1 MAASMC
7 DVFSFCVGV
16 AGRARVAVE
25 VRFVSSAKGKG
36 LFATQPIQKGE
47 TIFIERPLVAA
58 QFLWNALYRYRGE
71 HISPTPEGC
80 WAQQPLR
87 MEETCDHCLRALEKA
102 EENAQRL
109 TGKPGQVL
117 PHPELCTVRKDLH
130 QNCPHCQV
138 TYCSTECLLAAAE
151 QYHRVLCPGPSQ
163 DDPLHP
169 LNKLQE
175 AWRSVHYPPET
186 ASIMLMA
193 RMVATV
199 KQAKDKDRWIRLF
212 SQFCNKTANEEEEI
226 VHKLLGDKFK
236 GQLELLR
243 RLFTEALYEE
253 ALSQWFTP
261 DGFRSLFAL
270 VGTNGQG
277 IGTSSLSQWVRACDA
292 LELKPQDR
300 EQLDAFIDQLY
311 KDIETGNHS
320 CVPNAETSFPENNFL
335 LHVTALED
343 IKPGEEICISYLD
356 CCQRERSRHSRHK
369 ILRENY
375 LFVCSC
381 PKCLAEA
388 DEPNMTSEEEDD
400 EEDEEGEPE
409 DAELGDEMTDV

>member
-16 AGRARVAVE
+16 AGRAPVPVE
-25 VRFVSSAKGKG
+25 VRFVSSCKGKG
-36 LFATQPIQKGE
+36 LFATQLIRKGE
-47 TIFIERPLVAA
+47 TIFVERPLVAA
-58 QFLWNALYRYRGE
+58 QFLWNALYHYR
-71 HISPTPEGC
+71 
-80 WAQQPLR
+80 A
-87 MEETCDHCLRALEKA
+87 CDHCLRALEKA

-138 TYCSTECLLAAAE
+138 MYCSAECRLAAAE
-151 QYHRVLCPGPSQ
+151 QYHRVLCTGPSQ

-186 ASIMLMA
+186 SSIMLMA

-199 KQAKDKDRWIRLF
+199 KQ
-212 SQFCNKTANEEEEI
+212 
-226 VHKLLGDKFK
+226 

-243 RLFTEALYEE
+243 RLFAEALYEE
-253 ALSQWFTP
+253 VLSQWFTP

-277 IGTSSLSQWVRACDA
+277 IGTSSLSQWVHACDA
-292 LELKPQDR
+292 LELKSQDR

-311 KDIETGNHS
+311 KDIEAATGEFLNCEGSGLFVLQSCCNHS

-388 DEPNMTSEEEDD
+388 DEPNVTSEEED
-400 EEDEEGEPE
+400 EEEEGEPE

>member
-16 AGRARVAVE
+16 PGRAGVPVE
-25 VRFVSSAKGKG
+25 VRFVNSAKGKG
-36 LFATQPIQKGE
+36 LFATQLIRKGE
-47 TIFIERPLVAA
+47 TIFVEQPLVAA
-58 QFLWNALYRYRGE
+58 QFLWNALYRYR
-71 HISPTPEGC
+71 
-80 WAQQPLR
+80 A
-87 MEETCDHCLRALEKA
+87 CDHCLRALEKA

-117 PHPELCTVRKDLH
+117 PHPDLCTVRKDLH

-138 TYCSTECLLAAAE
+138 MYCSAECRLAAAE
-151 QYHRVLCPGPSQ
+151 QYHQVLCPGPSQ

-199 KQAKDKDRWIRLF
+199 KQVSPPDLPREAESVLF
-212 SQFCNKTANEEEEI
+212 S
-226 VHKLLGDKFK
+226 
-236 GQLELLR
+236 
-243 RLFTEALYEE
+243 
-253 ALSQWFTP
+253 SQWFTP

-277 IGTSSLSQWVRACDA
+277 IGTSSLSQWVHACDA

-311 KDIETGNHS
+311 KDIEAATGEFLNCEGSGLFVLQSCCNHS

-388 DEPNMTSEEEDD
+388 DEPNMTSEEEED
-400 EEDEEGEPE
+400 EEEEEGEPE
-409 DAELGDEMTDV
+409 AAELGDEMTDV

>member
-16 AGRARVAVE
+16 PGRAGVPVE
-25 VRFVSSAKGKG
+25 VRFVNSAKGKG
-36 LFATQPIQKGE
+36 LFATQLIRKGE
-47 TIFIERPLVAA
+47 TIFVEQPLVAA
-58 QFLWNALYRYRGE
+58 QFLWNALYRYR
-71 HISPTPEGC
+71 
-80 WAQQPLR
+80 A
-87 MEETCDHCLRALEKA
+87 CDHCLRALEKA

-117 PHPELCTVRKDLH
+117 PHPDLCTVRKDLH

-138 TYCSTECLLAAAE
+138 MYCSAECRLAAAE
-151 QYHRVLCPGPSQ
+151 QYHQVLCPGPSQ

-175 AWRSVHYPPET
+175 AWRHAGLSLLPPN
-186 ASIMLMA
+186 
-193 RMVATV
+193 
-199 KQAKDKDRWIRLF
+199 Q
-212 SQFCNKTANEEEEI
+212 
-226 VHKLLGDKFK
+226 

-277 IGTSSLSQWVRACDA
+277 IGTSSLSQWVHACDA

-311 KDIETGNHS
+311 KDIEAATGEFLNCEGSGLFVLQSCCNHS

-388 DEPNMTSEEEDD
+388 DEPNMTSEEEED
-400 EEDEEGEPE
+400 EEEEEGEPE
-409 DAELGDEMTDV
+409 AAELGDEMTDV

>member
-58 QFLWNALYRYRGE
+58 QFLWNALYRYR
-71 HISPTPEGC
+71 
-80 WAQQPLR
+80 A
-87 MEETCDHCLRALEKA
+87 CDHCLRALEKA

-199 KQAKDKDRWIRLF
+199 KQ
-212 SQFCNKTANEEEEI
+212 
-226 VHKLLGDKFK
+226 

-277 IGTSSLSQWVRACDA
+277 IGTSSLSQWVHACDA

-311 KDIETGNHS
+311 KDIETATGEFLNCEGSGLFVLQSCCNHS